1 MNETKLPAGR
11 RRARPPRGS
20 RSAAAG
26 SLLGLVLGLLAFDA
40 ADSPPS
46 QPEDAGRPGH
56 QEVRE
61 RRASSRPFSFSSGPL
76 MPVRSFSAIR
86 QAK

>member
-11 RRARPPRGS
+11 RRGRPPRGS

-26 SLLGLVLGLLAFDA
+26 SLLGLLAFDA

-76 MPVRSFSAIR
+76 MPVRSFSVIR